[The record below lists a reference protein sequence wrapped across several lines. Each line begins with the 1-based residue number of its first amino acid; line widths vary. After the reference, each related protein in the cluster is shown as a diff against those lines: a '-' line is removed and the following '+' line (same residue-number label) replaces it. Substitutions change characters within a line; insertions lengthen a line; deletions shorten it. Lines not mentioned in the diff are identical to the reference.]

1 MRHTRIIA
9 TLGPATS
16 SAESIQALVDAG
28 VDIFRLNFSH
38 GTHDSHAALVEGVR
52 AASRRAGR
60 FVAILQD
67 LPGPKIRI
75 GSMRE
80 PALLM
85 PGAMI
90 RLEHGDFEGDAARVS
105 VAFAGL
111 IDAAR
116 PGDRLLL
123 DDGRIELLVREREPG
138 ALVAEVIN
146 GGTLSGKKG
155 INAPGISLPPSA
167 VTEQDA
173 ANLRFGLSAGI
184 DMVAVSFV
192 QTADDVLAARKI
204 LIEEG
209 RPHLPIV
216 AKIERPQALLAIDA
230 ILNAADGL
238 MVARGDLGLEMP
250 LEQLPAVQKDL
261 VRRARREGVPVIV
274 ATQVFDSMRLEPR
287 PTRAEVSDAANAVAD
302 GADGIMLSDET
313 AAGAFPLRAVEMLD
327 RVIIEAEAMPSR
339 DGDVPVLDDP
349 VFSLHGR
356 ALCEAAVT
364 LAQSGQADAI
374 VAMTR
379 GGKTARLLSAFRPHA
394 PIFAATS
401 SETTAARMSLLW
413 GVTPVLCG
421 PDAGTRTVRRVA
433 THSSTSRGPEPP
445 AENLEEVSEA
455 LVARNLI
462 AHDAVVVFVRVSA
475 DRSHPHSN
483 FLHLQQIGD
492 T

>member
-1 MRHTRIIA
+1 
-9 TLGPATS
+9 
-16 SAESIQALVDAG
+16 
-28 VDIFRLNFSH
+28 
-38 GTHDSHAALVEGVR
+38 
-52 AASRRAGR
+52 
-60 FVAILQD
+60 VAILQD

-75 GSMRE
+75 GPMRE

-111 IDAAR
+111 IAAAR
-116 PGDRLLL
+116 RDDRLLV

-138 ALVAEVIN
+138 ALIAEVIN

-173 ANLRFGLSAGI
+173 ASLRFGLSAGI

-209 RPHLPIV
+209 RPQVPIV

-313 AAGAFPLRAVEMLD
+313 AAGAYPLRAVDMLH
-327 RVIIEAEAMPSR
+327 RVIVEAEAMPSR
-339 DGDVPVLDDP
+339 SGEVPVLDDP

-364 LAQSGQADAI
+364 LAQGGQADAI

-379 GGKTARLLSAFRPHA
+379 GGKTARLLSAFRPRA

-421 PDAGTRTVRRVA
+421 PNPATRTVRGGA
-433 THSSTSRGPEPP
+433 THAGASRGPEPP
-445 AENLEEVSEA
+445 SENLEEVSEA
-455 LVARNLI
+455 LVARQLI
-462 AHDAVVVFVRVSA
+462 ARDAVVVFVRVSA

-483 FLHLQQIGD
+483 FLHLQQIGNA
-492 T
+492 

>member
-9 TLGPATS
+9 TLGPSTS
-16 SAESIQALVDAG
+16 TAESVQALVDAG

-38 GTHDSHAALVEGVR
+38 GTHETHAALVAEVR
-52 AASRRAGR
+52 AASKKSNR

-75 GSMRE
+75 GPMQE

-85 PGAMI
+85 PGAVI
-90 RLEHGDFEGDAARVS
+90 RLEHGDFAGNASRVS

-111 IDAAR
+111 IHAAR
-116 PGDRLLL
+116 PGDRLLV
-123 DDGRIELLVREREPG
+123 DDGRIELQGSGCEPG
-138 ALVAEVIN
+138 ARIAEVIN
-146 GGTLSGKKG
+146 GGTLTGKKG

-167 VTEQDA
+167 ITERDA

-209 RPHLPIV
+209 RPDVPIV
-216 AKIERPQALLAIDA
+216 AKIERPQALLAIDE
-230 ILNAADGL
+230 ILNVADGL

-250 LEQLPAVQKDL
+250 LEQVPAVQKDL
-261 VRRARREGVPVIV
+261 VRLARREGVPVIV

-313 AAGAFPLRAVEMLD
+313 AAGAYPLHAVEMLHK
-327 RVIIEAEAMPSR
+327 VIVEAEAMPAR
-339 DGDVPVLDDP
+339 FPVRGDTLTLDDP
-349 VFSLHGR
+349 IFSLHGR

-374 VAMTR
+374 VAVTR
-379 GGKTARLLSAFRPHA
+379 GGKTARLLSAFRPRA

-401 SETTAARMSLLW
+401 SETTAARMSLSW
-413 GVTPVLCG
+413 GVTPVICG
-421 PDAGTRTVRRVA
+421 ASGLDA
-433 THSSTSRGPEPP
+433 
-445 AENLEEVSEA
+445 VSET
-455 LVARNLI
+455 LMKRGLLAR
-462 AHDAVVVFVRVSA
+462 DAVVVFVRVSA

-492 T
+492 A

>member
-9 TLGPATS
+9 TLGPSTS
-16 SAESIQALVDAG
+16 TAESIQSLVEAG

-38 GTHDSHAALVEGVR
+38 GTHETHAALIAEVR
-52 AASRRAGR
+52 AASRQAGR

-75 GSMRE
+75 GRMHE

-85 PGAMI
+85 PGATL
-90 RLEHGDFEGDAARVS
+90 RLEHGDFDGDATRVS

-123 DDGRIELLVREREPG
+123 DDGRIELRVRAHEPG
-138 ALVAEVIN
+138 VLIADVIN
-146 GGTLSGKKG
+146 GGMLTGKKG

-167 VTEQDA
+167 VTERDA
-173 ANLRFGLSAGI
+173 ASLRFGLAAGI

-209 RPHLPIV
+209 RPDVPIV

-230 ILNAADGL
+230 ILNTADGL

-250 LEQLPAVQKDL
+250 LERVPAVQKDL

-313 AAGAFPLRAVEMLD
+313 AAGAYPLHAVAMLHK
-327 RVIIEAEAMPSR
+327 VILEAEAMPS
-339 DGDVPVLDDP
+339 DVLRWGEPPVLDDP
-349 VFSLHGR
+349 IFSLHGR

-374 VAMTR
+374 VAVTR
-379 GGKTARLLSAFRPHA
+379 GGKTARLLSAFRPRA
-394 PIFAATS
+394 PILAATS
-401 SETTAARMSLLW
+401 SESTAARMSLLW
-413 GVTPVLCG
+413 GVTPVLCTADG
-421 PDAGTRTVRRVA
+421 LEGVRD
-433 THSSTSRGPEPP
+433 T
-445 AENLEEVSEA
+445 
-455 LVARNLI
+455 LVERRLLAP
-462 AHDAVVVFVRVSA
+462 DAVVVFVRVSA

-483 FLHLQQIGD
+483 FLHLQQIG
-492 T
+492 TE